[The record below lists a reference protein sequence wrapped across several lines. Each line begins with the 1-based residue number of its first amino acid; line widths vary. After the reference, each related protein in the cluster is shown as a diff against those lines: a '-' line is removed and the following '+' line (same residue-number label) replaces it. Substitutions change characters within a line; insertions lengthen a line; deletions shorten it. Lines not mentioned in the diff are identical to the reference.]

1 MVDASS
7 SSLLRLHSI
16 VSYSIVWWAAE
27 PTSPEPPPKKQK
39 ADETDYAQV
48 EEDLKKKKVSELKK
62 DAKALGASEAAIS
75 DADDTSSPQKSVID
89 LIMSDMK
96 AKAAS
101 TSAAPGSETRA
112 PSQAPHVAAP

>member
-1 MVDASS
+1 M
-7 SSLLRLHSI
+7 
-16 VSYSIVWWAAE
+16 WWAAE

-39 ADETDYAQV
+39 VGETDYVQV

-75 DADDTSSPQKSVID
+75 DADDTSSPKNTIID
-89 LIMSDMK
+89 LILSAMK

-101 TSAAPGSETRA
+101 TSAASGSETRA